1 MQRDVFCVHKPG
13 FLMLGHIYI
22 YIYIYIYLYHGV
34 WADQRLATV
43 LQISCYLVYK
53 WFVTQL

>member
-1 MQRDVFCVHKPG
+1 MNVRTLEIQVR
-13 FLMLGHIYI
+13 LGPNIYI
-22 YIYIYIYLYHGV
+22 YYIYIYLYHGA

-43 LQISCYLVYK
+43 LQISCCPVYK

>member
-1 MQRDVFCVHKPG
+1 MCYVSSGIPLILGVKVVH
-13 FLMLGHIYI
+13 
-22 YIYIYIYLYHGV
+22 IYLYHGA

-43 LQISCYLVYK
+43 LQISCCPVYK